1 MFNRTMDEHTE
12 KPHSNDGYIAIIKFA
27 RIDDAVYVY
36 SNGFYDKTRKFAR
49 KCIQILA

>member
-27 RIDDAVYVY
+27 RIDDTVFIQTVSTTKPKNLLGNA
-36 SNGFYDKTRKFAR
+36 FKF
-49 KCIQILA
+49 